1 MNVELWSL
9 STDFEIGRTSTPQ
22 VGTRQQQDFFISLL
36 QGGQEKVEE
45 TYKCDQY

>member
-1 MNVELWSL
+1 MNVKLRSL

-36 QGGQEKVEE
+36 QGRQKEVSGDIQM
-45 TYKCDQY
+45 